1 MIVNIPSYTCPTHT
15 HTVLATCHQP
25 SPAQLS
31 LAQLGPFDTSPLET
45 KVFSKRI
52 RTQNV
57 IDPNPR
63 RRGGRGRG
71 RRQQKGA
78 TCHLPHAAQAANC
91 TAICGNLLICCCHC
105 CFLSL
110 SQLLHFPA
118 ISFSPLCHFF
128 TSLPLLPA
136 SLCLF
141 FLPLSATS
149 RFLRSQLG
157 FVAKNK
163 QQHSQIFG

>member
-1 MIVNIPSYTCPTHT
+1 MIVNIPSHT
-15 HTVLATCHQP
+15 PYLPHATN
-25 SPAQLS
+25 PAQLS
-31 LAQLGPFDTSPLET
+31 SAQLGPFDPSPLET

-63 RRGGRGRG
+63 RRRG

-78 TCHLPHAAQAANC
+78 TCNVPPATCRTSCKLRCDLRQFV
-91 TAICGNLLICCCHC
+91 NLL
-105 CFLSL
+105 LPL
-110 SQLLHFPA
+110 LLPLLLHLSA

-128 TSLPLLPA
+128 NSLPLLPA

-157 FVAKNK
+157 FVAINK

>member
-1 MIVNIPSYTCPTHT
+1 MPSHT
-15 HTVLATCHQP
+15 PYLPHAT
-25 SPAQLS
+25 SPAQPS
-31 LAQLGPFDTSPLET
+31 SAQLGPFDPSPLET

-63 RRGGRGRG
+63 RRGGR
-71 RRQQKGA
+71 RQQKGA
-78 TCHLPHAAQAANC
+78 TCNVPPATCRTSCKLRCDLRQFV
-91 TAICGNLLICCCHC
+91 NLLLPLQLPLFVSTSSLPCHL
-105 CFLSL
+105 FLS
-110 SQLLHFPA
+110 
-118 ISFSPLCHFF
+118 
-128 TSLPLLPA
+128 SLPLLQLSA
-136 SLCLF
+136 SSSCLS
-141 FLPLSATS
+141 LSLLPPLSATS